1 VVPPLVGVAVKVTAD
16 PAQVGLVPAVNAM
29 LTEGTNTGF
38 TVMVMPALVAVVGL
52 AQVALDVSTQ
62 VTTWPVVKALVVN
75 VVLLVPAGVPF
86 TSH

>member
-1 VVPPLVGVAVKVTAD
+1 LVGVAVKVTAD

-52 AQVALDVSTQ
+52 AQVALEVRTQ
-62 VTTWPVVKALVVN
+62 VTI
-75 VVLLVPAGVPF
+75 
-86 TSH
+86 

>member
-1 VVPPLVGVAVKVTAD
+1 LVGVAVKVTAD

-52 AQVALDVSTQ
+52 AQVAFEVSTQ
-62 VTTWPVVKALVVN
+62 VTTWPFVSALVVN
-75 VVLLVPAGVPF
+75 VALLVPAGVPF

>member
-1 VVPPLVGVAVKVTAD
+1 LVGVAVNVTAD
-16 PAQVGLVPAVNAM
+16 PAQVGFVPAVNAM

-52 AQVALDVSTQ
+52 AQVALDVRMH

-75 VVLLVPAGVPF
+75 VALLVPDGVPF

>member
-1 VVPPLVGVAVKVTAD
+1 LVGVAVNVTAD

-29 LTEGTNTGF
+29 LTEGTSTGF

-52 AQVALDVSTQ
+52 AQVALEVSTQ

-75 VVLLVPAGVPF
+75 VVLLVPAGVPL
-86 TSH
+86 TCH

>member
-1 VVPPLVGVAVKVTAD
+1 LVGVAVNVTEE
-16 PAQVGLVPAVNAM
+16 PAQVGLVPVVNAIE
-29 LTEGTNTGF
+29 TAGTSTGF

-52 AQVALDVSTQ
+52 AQVALEVSTQ

-86 TSH
+86 TCH